1 MKASFVLNLLHV
13 SHDKQHPVK
22 VEYDSSRDQILQF
35 LKTLPLQFIYYHFV
49 QQYLSSTRART
60 HTPTLPPPPPHPQ
73 KKKKKIQIIEPVWFW
88 KVVIM
93 RWQPHG

>member
-49 QQYLSSTRART
+49 QQYPSSTRART
-60 HTPTLPPPPPHPQ
+60 HTPTLPHPPTPSP
-73 KKKKKIQIIEPVWFW
+73 KKKKKNPNNRTRLVLESGYNEMTTSW
-88 KVVIM
+88 
-93 RWQPHG
+93 